1 MPGISL
7 GTGYAHSRHVPR
19 VRSTPMTERISEPK
33 VEDHRVRVGAQRRE
47 KTRLRLLESALA
59 VFTEKGPDSAVIDD
73 FIAAAGV
80 SRGTFYN
87 HFKTTNELLLALA
100 TAMSD
105 EVLQIVDP
113 LVLHL
118 DDPVERFSAG
128 TRLYMQMALRYPVW
142 GSFITQVG
150 TRIAT
155 RGQLIDIYLTRD
167 LELAKSKNRL
177 KVESVRVARD
187 IVLGAIF
194 YGIETMLTEP
204 TRANHPE
211 LILQSVLVGFG
222 LTPAEADRIAF
233 MPLEIPGAVEG
244 PIFSGLEASPKRS
257 GSGARRELGSEP
269 VPGHQTDRV
278 SSRPKRKLAAKT

>member
-1 MPGISL
+1 MIGISL
-7 GTGYAHSRHVPR
+7 SISKLPTLQSSAASSAACS
-19 VRSTPMTERISEPK
+19 STAANEESEAP
-33 VEDHRVRVGAQRRE
+33 VADHRVRVGAQRRE
-47 KTRLRLLESALA
+47 KTKLRLLESALT
-59 VFTEKGPDSAVIDD
+59 VFNEKGLDIAVIDD

-87 HFKTTNELLLALA
+87 HFKTTNELLFALA

-113 LVLHL
+113 LVLSL
-118 DDPVERFSAG
+118 EDPVERFASG
-128 TRLYMQMALRYPVW
+128 TRLYMLMALRYPLW

-167 LELAKSKNRL
+167 LELALKSQRISIDN
-177 KVESVRVARD
+177 VRVARD

-204 TRANHPE
+204 TRKNHAE
-211 LILQSVLVGFG
+211 HLMRSVLIG
-222 LTPAEADRIAF
+222 LGLAPAEAEAIAF
-233 MPLEIPGAVEG
+233 MPLEMPGAVEG
-244 PIFSGLEASPKRS
+244 PIFSTLIASTASPQFS
-257 GSGARRELGSEP
+257 
-269 VPGHQTDRV
+269 
-278 SSRPKRKLAAKT
+278 